1 MKIINNK
8 MKLFYAVSLVV
19 HLILSLFLTFT
30 KSPQKEITQNEIEF
44 TIEDNKD
51 SQKKVDDINLAKQF
65 VEQPEKAIN
74 NEIDDKAKY
83 LSRHNQKVLK
93 QTIAQK
99 RGEFL
104 NSDGKS
110 DIKNKDFTPKKTMD
124 LTKFKPTFNAHEVY
138 DKYEKDQA
146 QKAKEITK
154 KIDLK
159 KALNSESEEQQ
170 QQSGGKQAS
179 QTLDYIKDL
188 DPGLETLLS
197 SREFT
202 YYTFYSRVRN
212 KLNQFW
218 NPKVLEQL
226 SKIYQQGRK
235 LASSEDKISKLL
247 ITLDSNGKVLKV
259 QVVGESGHSELD
271 QAAVEAFRE
280 AAPFP
285 NPPKGMIDPDGTIKI
300 RWDFIL
306 EA

>member
-1 MKIINNK
+1 MKAPK
-8 MKLFYAVSLVV
+8 FESSK
-19 HLILSLFLTFT
+19 
-30 KSPQKEITQNEIEF
+30 NELEFVIEEKKDQEKKP
-44 TIEDNKD
+44 EDLN
-51 SQKKVDDINLAKQF
+51 SAKQF
-65 VEQPEKAIN
+65 VEQAEKAVN

-83 LSRHNQKVLK
+83 LSRNNQKILK

-99 RGEFL
+99 RGEFI

-110 DIKNKDFTPKKTMD
+110 ESKNDFTPKKVMD
-124 LTKFKPTFNAHEVY
+124 LTRFKPTFNAQEVY
-138 DKYEKDQA
+138 DKYEKDQS
-146 QKAKEITK
+146 QKAKEINQ

-159 KALNSESEEQQ
+159 NALKSESEEQEKK
-170 QQSGGKQAS
+170 SGGKQAS

-218 NPKVLEQL
+218 NPKVREQL

-235 LASSEDKISKLL
+235 LASSEDKVSKLL
-247 ITLDSNGKVLKV
+247 ITLDSSGKVLKV
-259 QVVGESGHSELD
+259 QVVGESGHTELD

-285 NPPKGMIDPDGTIKI
+285 NPPKGMVDPDGTIKI

>member
-1 MKIINNK
+1 
-8 MKLFYAVSLVV
+8 MKLFYIVSIAVHVIFSLC
-19 HLILSLFLTFT
+19 LTLMKTPQADVT
-30 KSPQKEITQNEIEF
+30 KNEIEF
-44 TIEDNKD
+44 VIEEKSDLV
-51 SQKKVDDINLAKQF
+51 KKPEDPNLAKQF
-65 VEQPEKAIN
+65 VEQSEKAIN

-83 LSRHNQKVLK
+83 LSRNNQKVLK
-93 QTIAQK
+93 QTVAQK
-99 RGEFL
+99 RGEFI

-110 DIKNKDFTPKKTMD
+110 DSNNDFTPKKTMD
-124 LTKFKPTFNAHEVY
+124 LTKYKPIFNAQEVY

-146 QKAKEITK
+146 
-154 KIDLK
+154 K
-159 KALNSESEEQQ
+159 KANEIDQKINLKQTLKNESEEQEKK
-170 QQSGGKQAS
+170 SGGKQAS

-218 NPKVLEQL
+218 SPKVREQL

-259 QVVGESGHSELD
+259 QVVGESGHTELD
-271 QAAVEAFRE
+271 QAAVDAFRE